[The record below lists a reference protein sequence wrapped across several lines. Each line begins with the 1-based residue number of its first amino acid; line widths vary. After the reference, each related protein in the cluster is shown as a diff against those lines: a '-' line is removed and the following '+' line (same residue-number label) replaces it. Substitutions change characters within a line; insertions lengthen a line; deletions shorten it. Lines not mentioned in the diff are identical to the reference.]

1 MKKTGS
7 TGGNRTAVALLTL
20 AFLLLGVVF
29 APQVLAQDDGAPVT
43 ETVSVLDNIKAA
55 GWVGVILILMSITG
69 VSFIIIYAMQMRR
82 DVLVPPELLAHVEGL
97 FDQGDYDSA
106 LDAMEQQP
114 CYLSSVLTP
123 GLLKINRPYEEV
135 EVAMEEAGEM
145 EAAELHRKISYIS
158 LIAAIA
164 PMLGLLGTVMGM
176 VSAFNVI
183 ATSKTSPKPK
193 DLASGISEALMTTM
207 MGLIVAIPMTVAYF
221 IFKTKIDGAAVE
233 VSSIASELMERFDEV
248 EPQK

>member
-7 TGGNRTAVALLTL
+7 TVGNRTAVALLTL

-97 FDQGDYDSA
+97 FDQADYDSA

-114 CYLSSVLTP
+114 CYLSSVLSP
-123 GLLKINRPYEEV
+123 GLLKINRPFEEV
-135 EVAMEEAGEM
+135 EDAMEEAGEM
-145 EAAELHRKISYIS
+145 EAADLHRKISYIS

-164 PMLGLLGTVMGM
+164 PMLG
-176 VSAFNVI
+176 
-183 ATSKTSPKPK
+183 
-193 DLASGISEALMTTM
+193 
-207 MGLIVAIPMTVAYF
+207 
-221 IFKTKIDGAAVE
+221 
-233 VSSIASELMERFDEV
+233 
-248 EPQK
+248 

>member
-82 DVLVPPELLAHVEGL
+82 DVL
-97 FDQGDYDSA
+97 
-106 LDAMEQQP
+106 
-114 CYLSSVLTP
+114 
-123 GLLKINRPYEEV
+123 
-135 EVAMEEAGEM
+135 
-145 EAAELHRKISYIS
+145 
-158 LIAAIA
+158 
-164 PMLGLLGTVMGM
+164 
-176 VSAFNVI
+176 
-183 ATSKTSPKPK
+183 
-193 DLASGISEALMTTM
+193 
-207 MGLIVAIPMTVAYF
+207 
-221 IFKTKIDGAAVE
+221 
-233 VSSIASELMERFDEV
+233 
-248 EPQK
+248 